1 MPRPAGPP
9 GSVPPGSI
17 LPDPS
22 VLDGVSAPP
31 FVHLPD
37 PADVFARR
45 AARFDHLAKGHPL
58 GPYLTFLGA
67 LARAQQVAA
76 AAPPAPEPPDADAL
90 ERARTHAMPPLDRG
104 HFTADAAFDATF
116 DRLLAEAAAIPKPTA
131 AHDALARLAA
141 ASPVARGEMVRNVL
155 ADSIPVESLAEHLYV
170 AAALQVQFTRLASGL
185 DAESLAPVGD
195 GVCPCCGGPPVASL
209 IVDWPAAHGARYCV
223 CSLCATL
230 WNFVRVRCTACGST
244 GGIGYQELEG
254 EGAPGAIKAETCDA
268 CHSYAKVMYLA
279 QDEGLD
285 PVADDVASLGLDLKQ
300 KEGPYRRSAFNPFL
314 LGF

>member
-1 MPRPAGPP
+1 MPRPAGPTGP
-9 GSVPPGSI
+9 I

-22 VLDGVSAPP
+22 VLDGVTAPP
-31 FVHLPD
+31 FVHLPE
-37 PADVFARR
+37 PAGLFARR

-67 LARAQQVAA
+67 LARAQQIAA
-76 AAPPAPEPPDADAL
+76 STAPAPEPPDAEAQ
-90 ERARTHAMPPLDRG
+90 ERARAHEMPPLDRS

-116 DRLLAEAAAIPKPTA
+116 DRLLAEAAAIPKPAA
-131 AHDALARLAA
+131 AHEALARLTA
-141 ASPVARGEMVRNVL
+141 ASEVARGEMVRNVL

-170 AAALQVQFTRLASGL
+170 AAALQVQFARLA
-185 DAESLAPVGD
+185 AELGAARLVPVGD

-244 GGIGYQELEG
+244 AGIAYQELEG
-254 EGAPGAIKAETCDA
+254 EGVPGAIKAETCDT

-279 QDEGLD
+279 QDEGID

-300 KEGPYRRSAFNPFL
+300 KDGPYRRAAFNPFL

>member
-1 MPRPAGPP
+1 MSRTAGPSGP
-9 GSVPPGSI
+9 V

-22 VLDGVSAPP
+22 VLEGVVAPA

-37 PADVFARR
+37 PSALFARR

-76 AAPPAPEPPDADAL
+76 DAAPAPEPPDAEAL
-90 ERARTHAMPPLDRG
+90 ERARAHAMPPLDRG

-116 DRLLAEAAAIPKPTA
+116 DRLLVEAAAIPKPAA
-131 AHDALARLAA
+131 AHEALARLTA
-141 ASPVARGEMVRNVL
+141 ASAVARDEMVRNVL
-155 ADSIPVESLAEHLYV
+155 ADSIPVESLAAHLYV
-170 AAALQVQFTRLASGL
+170 AAALQVQFARLAARL
-185 DAESLAPVGD
+185 DPERLVPVGD

-223 CSLCATL
+223 CSLCSTL

-244 GGIGYQELEG
+244 GGIAYQELEG
-254 EGAPGAIKAETCDA
+254 EGAGVPGAIKAETCDS

-279 QDEGLD
+279 KDEGID

-300 KEGPYRRSAFNPFL
+300 KDGPYRRSAFNPFL